1 MVNSFIVVGGGSIK
15 FKSGYL
21 KTKPKTKQDI
31 LIERFTERLK
41 NVKTREQRIYL
52 EQLICD
58 IKDNKKEV
66 IDRFKL
72 EIGGVNFG
80 YTEK

>member
-1 MVNSFIVVGGGSIK
+1 MSKYYVFGNGLFYKNADIYK
-15 FKSGYL
+15 E
-21 KTKPKTKQDI
+21 KPKTKQDI

-72 EIGGVNFG
+72 EMGGVNFG

>member
-1 MVNSFIVVGGGSIK
+1 MSKYYVLGSGLFKKNVGFYK
-15 FKSGYL
+15 E
-21 KTKPKTKQDI
+21 KPKIKQDI

-72 EIGGVNFG
+72 EMGGVNYG

>member
-1 MVNSFIVVGGGSIK
+1 MSKYYMLGNGLFYKSVGFYK
-15 FKSGYL
+15 E
-21 KTKPKTKQDI
+21 KPKTKQDI

>member
-1 MVNSFIVVGGGSIK
+1 MSKYYMLGNGL
-15 FKSGYL
+15 FKKNVCFY
-21 KTKPKTKQDI
+21 KEKPKTKQDI